1 MILLTS
7 RKFYGHGKEN
17 SKEFWTFLETSM
29 TKYFSF
35 LDDLSSF

>member
-7 RKFYGHGKEN
+7 RKLYRHGKEH
-17 SKEFWTFLETSM
+17 SKEFWTFPETSM